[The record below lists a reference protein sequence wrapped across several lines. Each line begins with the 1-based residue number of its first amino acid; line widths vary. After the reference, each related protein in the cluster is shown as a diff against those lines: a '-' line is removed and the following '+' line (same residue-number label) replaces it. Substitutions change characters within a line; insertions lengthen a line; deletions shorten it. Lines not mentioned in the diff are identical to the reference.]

1 MKDDTKK
8 TNASDSFRI
17 TLQFERTEG
26 ISERYPT
33 RQVTYRITIREAE
46 VMIERDLAIRK
57 AAAENP
63 EQVEPRTIEQIA
75 DELGKHDYNNAKKQL
90 RHTAYRSVSGRDDE
104 EDVSIIDVALSR
116 EGEDP
121 AQKWMRAQA
130 VRDVLARM
138 DTTDRDVLIAIHV
151 HGYVQAEVAKWLGV
165 SQPAVAKRLR
175 RAEEKFRRMW
185 VEGL

>member
-1 MKDDTKK
+1 MATKANQVK
-8 TNASDSFRI
+8 I
-17 TLQFERTEG
+17 KLKFERTER

-33 RQVTYRITIREAE
+33 RQVTYHITLSEAE
-46 VMIERDLAIRK
+46 VMVERDLAIRRSGVDD
-57 AAAENP
+57 P
-63 EQVEPRTIEQIA
+63 ELVEPRSIEQIA
-75 DELGKHDYNNAKKQL
+75 DELGKQDYNCAKKQL
-90 RHTAYRSVSGRDDE
+90 RHTTYRSASGRDDE

-121 AQKWMRAQA
+121 AQKWIRAQA
-130 VRDVLARM
+130 VRDVLAHM
-138 DTTDRDVLIAIHV
+138 DTTDRDVLVAIHM
-151 HGYVQAEVAKWLGV
+151 HGYTQTQVADRLGV

>member
-1 MKDDTKK
+1 MATEPN
-8 TNASDSFRI
+8 THTIQLFV
-17 TLQFERTEG
+17 ERTQKA
-26 ISERYPT
+26 SERYPT
-33 RQVTYRITIREAE
+33 RLVSYRITVSEAE
-46 VMIERDLAIRK
+46 VMVERDLAIRR
-57 AAAENP
+57 AVAENP

-75 DELGKHDYNNAKKQL
+75 DELGKQDYNNAKKHL
-90 RHTAYRSVSGRDDE
+90 RHTTYRSASGRDDE
-104 EDVSIIDVALSR
+104 EAVSIIDVALSR

-121 AQKWMRAQA
+121 AEKWMRAQA

-138 DTTDRDVLIAIHV
+138 EVTDRDVLVAIHA
-151 HGYVQAEVAKWLGV
+151 HGYTQAEVAKWLGV

>member
-1 MKDDTKK
+1 MATKANQVK
-8 TNASDSFRI
+8 I
-17 TLQFERTEG
+17 ELKFERTEG

-33 RQVTYRITIREAE
+33 RTVTYYISADGAE
-46 VMIERDLAIRK
+46 VMVERDLAIRK
-57 AAAENP
+57 AAAESP
-63 EQVEPRTIEQIA
+63 EQVEPRSIEQIA

-90 RHTAYRSVSGRDDE
+90 RHTTYRSVSGRDDE

-121 AQKWMRAQA
+121 AEKWMRAQA
-130 VRDVLARM
+130 VRDVLACM
-138 DTTDRDVLIAIHV
+138 DTSDRDVLVAIHM
-151 HGYVQAEVAKWLGV
+151 HGYTQAQVAKWLGV

-185 VEGL
+185 VAGL

>member
-1 MKDDTKK
+1 MKDDNK
-8 TNASDSFRI
+8 TSNANDSCRI

-26 ISERYPT
+26 VSERYPT
-33 RQVTYRITIREAE
+33 RQVTYRIALSEAE
-46 VMIERDLAIRK
+46 VMVERDLAIRRSG
-57 AAAENP
+57 AEDP
-63 EQVEPRTIEQIA
+63 ELVEPRTIEQIA
-75 DELGKHDYNNAKKQL
+75 DELSKQDYNNAKKQL

-104 EDVSIIDVALSR
+104 EEVSIIDVALSR

-121 AQKWMRAQA
+121 AEKWMRAQA

-138 DTTDRDVLIAIHV
+138 EVTDREVLVAIHA
-151 HGYVQAEVAKWLGV
+151 HGYTQAEVAKWLGV

-185 VEGL
+185 AEGL